1 MGFVDFFGWLRTIW
15 DVASLRVIE
24 DPSLGLPGLLTS
36 GLIALVAGISTLLGH
51 CAILFINRVRGLRF
65 VAVLIVGGLFLTLLY
80 TIQALILWV
89 VAGPIT
95 QHRLHLAEL
104 VSVTLSST
112 APLAYG
118 FLVFIPY
125 LGVLIGRIL
134 QGWSAVC
141 LWLLVMAAMDTTW
154 WQALIATG
162 LAWMIMQLASRLL
175 GRPAGLL
182 AGKVWTLVTGH
193 PTMLDPKDV
202 LAGTPFVP
210 IGRAA
215 AASTEPRPAR

>member
-1 MGFVDFFGWLRTIW
+1 MGFVDFFGWLMTIW

-95 QHRLHLAEL
+95 QHRLHLAE
-104 VSVTLSST
+104 
-112 APLAYG
+112 
-118 FLVFIPY
+118 
-125 LGVLIGRIL
+125 
-134 QGWSAVC
+134 
-141 LWLLVMAAMDTTW
+141 
-154 WQALIATG
+154 QALIATG